1 MLAASAMILNGL
13 LNNIIIP
20 IAHKLSVL
28 YGQSTKVVN
37 LATILSFLIF
47 SFINI
52 PINYFLDKK
61 GIKIGYRIGLS
72 LFLAGMFFVCLVNVS
87 FPLVIFGYIIFTFG
101 QPFIANTPAKIA
113 TYWFF
118 PQNVTESLF
127 LESPCYHYS
136 CRFRHYRFG
145 FGVRHSHSD
154 SQRR

>member
-1 MLAASAMILNGL
+1 MVLNGL

-28 YGQSTKVVN
+28 YDQSTKVVN

-61 GIKIGYRIGLS
+61 GIRIGYRIGLC
-72 LFLAGMFFVCLVNVS
+72 LYLVGMFFACLVNVS
-87 FPLVIFGYIIFTFG
+87 FPLVIFGYILFTFG
-101 QPFIANTPAKIA
+101 QPFILNTPAKIA

-118 PQNVTESLF
+118 PQNVTKFLF
-127 LESPCYHYS
+127 LESPCNNYS
-136 CRFRHYRFG
+136 CRIRDYRIWLR
-145 FGVRHSHSD
+145 VRYTYSD
-154 SQRR
+154 HKIR

>member
-1 MLAASAMILNGL
+1 MIINGL

-52 PINYFLDKK
+52 PINYFLDKR

-72 LFLAGMFFVCLVNVS
+72 LYLTGMFFVCLVNVS

-101 QPFIANTPAKIA
+101 QPFILNTPAKIA

-118 PQNVTESLF
+118 PQNVTEPLF
-127 LESPCYHYS
+127 LESTCYDYS
-136 CRFRHYRFG
+136 SRLRHHWIG
-145 FGVRHSHSD
+145 FGIRDSYSD
-154 SQRR
+154 C

>member
-1 MLAASAMILNGL
+1 MVLNGL

-28 YGQSTKVVN
+28 YDQSTKVVN

-61 GIKIGYRIGLS
+61 GIRIGYRIGPGLY
-72 LFLAGMFFVCLVNVS
+72 LVGMFLACLINAS
-87 FPLVIFGYIIFTFG
+87 FPLVIFGYIIFTLG
-101 QPFIANTPAKIA
+101 QPFILNTPAKIA

-118 PQNVTESLF
+118 PQNVTEFLF
-127 LESPCYHYS
+127 LESTRYNNFS
-136 CRFRHYRFG
+136 RFRNHR
-145 FGVRHSHSD
+145 VRLGIRYTNSYSKG
-154 SQRR
+154 R